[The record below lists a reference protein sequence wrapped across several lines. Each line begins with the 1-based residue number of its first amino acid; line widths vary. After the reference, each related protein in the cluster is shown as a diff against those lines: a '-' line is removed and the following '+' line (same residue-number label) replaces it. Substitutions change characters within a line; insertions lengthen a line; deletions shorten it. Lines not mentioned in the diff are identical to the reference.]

1 MPVSSCGT
9 VTKRSKTS
17 LQNWEAR
24 LLQKRETGVFLGYSQ
39 SNSNWSGW
47 LRESSS
53 TWHPWHCLWLA
64 SAACEYIWPMYD
76 GYRKAPEYISN
87 VIVVNE
93 IAEWGVKMTG
103 SANII
108 STDSQPSQYLLL
120 IVEYDHIQFDNFMKQ
135 TLDKWKLN
143 VLITWAIEF
152 SVIWKEC

>member
-1 MPVSSCGT
+1 
-9 VTKRSKTS
+9 
-17 LQNWEAR
+17 
-24 LLQKRETGVFLGYSQ
+24 
-39 SNSNWSGW
+39 
-47 LRESSS
+47 
-53 TWHPWHCLWLA
+53 
-64 SAACEYIWPMYD
+64 MYD

-135 TLDKWKLN
+135 TLDK
-143 VLITWAIEF
+143 
-152 SVIWKEC
+152 